1 MLRPVYYRNIV
12 KNHPAKFARFA
23 AEVWEIPRRE
33 RTLEEM
39 AAAGV
44 DAMTAFIREFGL
56 PATLRELGINDPAM
70 LKKIAEDCCATAGS
84 YRAMEH
90 EEMEKILLECF

>member
-1 MLRPVYYRNIV
+1 
-12 KNHPAKFARFA
+12 
-23 AEVWEIPRRE
+23 
-33 RTLEEM
+33 
-39 AAAGV
+39 
-44 DAMTAFIREFGL
+44 MTAFIREFGL